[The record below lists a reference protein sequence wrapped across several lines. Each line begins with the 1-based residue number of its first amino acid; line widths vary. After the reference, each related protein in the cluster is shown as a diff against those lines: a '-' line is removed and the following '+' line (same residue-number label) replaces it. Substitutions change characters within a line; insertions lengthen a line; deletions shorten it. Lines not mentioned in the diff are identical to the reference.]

1 MYTVMK
7 IIKMITTLIQ
17 ITIPCVSVLL
27 VFLFASLN
35 VSLKKI
41 PISSLAN

>member
-1 MYTVMK
+1 MK
-7 IIKMITTLIQ
+7 IIKMITTLNQ

-35 VSLKKI
+35 GNLKKI
-41 PISSLAN
+41 PISFLAN